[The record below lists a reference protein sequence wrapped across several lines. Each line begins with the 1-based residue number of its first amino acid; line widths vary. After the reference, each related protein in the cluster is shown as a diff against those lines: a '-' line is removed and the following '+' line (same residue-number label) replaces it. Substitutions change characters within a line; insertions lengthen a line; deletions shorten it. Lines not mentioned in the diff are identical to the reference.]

1 MNLDGTVAVV
11 TGGASGIGRATALE
25 LARRGARAVALA
37 DVNDTRL
44 DETVAELEALGARPL
59 PVHCDVSNDADV
71 ERLRDET
78 LAAFGHVDVVMNNAG
93 VALLGP
99 PDTLSMEEWDWILQ
113 INLYGVI
120 RGVRAFVPH
129 LRERGHGWVVNTAS
143 VAGLYAYAWDTIPY
157 ITAKFGVV
165 GLTESL
171 ALYLRPLG
179 VGVSL
184 LCPGLVDSNMADTA
198 RVGGVAD
205 PSTWIKE
212 MPLEAPVQPDVP
224 GRLVCDAIE
233 TGQFLVLT
241 HPEPIRERI
250 ARRGADP
257 DAFVAEQIERLPTPP
272 NLPPR

>member
-1 MNLDGTVAVV
+1 MELGGAVAVV

-37 DVNDTRL
+37 DLHDQRL
-44 DETVAELEALGARPL
+44 AETARALEQLGAAVL
-59 PVHCDVSNDADV
+59 PVHCDVASDADV
-71 ERLRDET
+71 ERLRAEVLD
-78 LAAFGHVDVVMNNAG
+78 AFGQVDVVMNNAG

-129 LRERGHGWVVNTAS
+129 LRHRGRGWVVNTAS

-165 GLTESL
+165 GLTEGL

-184 LCPGLVDSNMADTA
+184 LCPGLVSSNMADTA
-198 RVGGVAD
+198 RVGGLDDASV
-205 PSTWIKE
+205 WLQG
-212 MPLEAPVQPDVP
+212 MPLNEPVMPDVP

-233 TGQFLVLT
+233 QERFLVLT
-241 HPEPIRERI
+241 HPGPTRERV
-250 ARRGADP
+250 ARRGQDP
-257 DAFVAEQIERLPTPP
+257 DAFVREQIERLPTPP
-272 NLPPR
+272 NLP

>member
-1 MNLDGTVAVV
+1 MDLHGVNAVV

-25 LARRGARAVALA
+25 LGRRGAHGVAIA
-37 DVNDTRL
+37 DINDTRL
-44 DETVAELEALGARPL
+44 EETVVELEQLGTRPL
-59 PVHCDVSNDADV
+59 PVHCDVSNDDDV
-71 ERLRDET
+71 DRLRDES
-78 LAAFGHVDVVMNNAG
+78 LAAFGHIDVVMNNAG

-99 PDTLSMEEWDWILQ
+99 PDTLSMAEWDWILQ

-120 RGVRAFVPH
+120 RGIRAFVPH
-129 LRERGHGWVVNTAS
+129 LRERGSGWVVNTAS

-179 VGVSL
+179 IGVSL

-198 RVGGVAD
+198 RLGGVVEPA
-205 PSTWIKE
+205 SWIRE
-212 MPLEAPVQPDVP
+212 MPLEAAVQPSVP
-224 GRLVCDAIE
+224 GGLVCDAIE
-233 TGQFLVLT
+233 QERFLVLT

-250 ARRGADP
+250 AQRGADP
-257 DAFVAEQIERLPTPP
+257 DAFVTAQIERLPTPP

>member
-1 MNLDGTVAVV
+1 MDLHGVNAVV

-25 LARRGARAVALA
+25 LGRRGAHGVAIA
-37 DVNDTRL
+37 DINDTRL
-44 DETVAELEALGARPL
+44 EETVVELEQLGTRPL
-59 PVHCDVSNDADV
+59 PVHCDVSKDDDV
-71 ERLRDET
+71 ERLRDEA
-78 LAAFGHVDVVMNNAG
+78 LAAFEHIDVVMNNAG

-99 PDTLSMEEWDWILQ
+99 PDTLSMAEWDWILQ

-120 RGVRAFVPH
+120 RGIRAFVPH
-129 LRERGHGWVVNTAS
+129 LRERGSGWVVNTAS

-179 VGVSL
+179 IGVSL

-198 RVGGVAD
+198 RLGGVVEPA
-205 PSTWIKE
+205 SWITE
-212 MPLEAPVQPDVP
+212 MPLEAAVQPSVP
-224 GRLVCDAIE
+224 GGLVCDAIE
-233 TGQFLVLT
+233 QERFLVLT
-241 HPEPIRERI
+241 HPAPIRERI
-250 ARRGADP
+250 AQRGADP
-257 DAFVAEQIERLPTPP
+257 DAFVTAQIERLPTPP

>member
-1 MNLDGTVAVV
+1 MDLTGVRAVV

-25 LARRGARAVALA
+25 LARRGAHAVAIA
-37 DVNDTRL
+37 DINDTRL
-44 DETVAELEALGARPL
+44 DETVVELEQLGTRPL
-59 PVHCDVSNDADV
+59 PIHCDVSKDADV

-99 PDTLSMEEWDWILQ
+99 PDTLSMAEWDWILQ

-129 LRERGHGWVVNTAS
+129 LRQRGHGWVVNTAS

-179 VGVSL
+179 IGVSL
-184 LCPGLVDSNMADTA
+184 LCPGLVESNMGDTA
-198 RVGGVAD
+198 RIGGVSD
-205 PSTWIKE
+205 PSAWIKA
-212 MPLEAPVQPDVP
+212 MPLEAPVQPAVP

-233 TGQFLVLT
+233 HEQFLVLT
-241 HPEPIRERI
+241 HPDPIRERI
-250 ARRGADP
+250 AQRGADP
-257 DAFVAEQIERLPTPP
+257 DAFVTAQIERLPTPP